1 MKKNFSPLFN
11 TNLESLKKETKVI
24 FYKSS
29 GPGGQRKNKRE
40 TAVRLHHIPSGL
52 IVVATEQRLQTQN
65 LNLAFRRLRARLKQL
80 NKKPKKRVSTAKPV
94 AIREHIFEEK
104 KHHSETK
111 KLRKRLQMSDFDFD

>member
-1 MKKNFSPLFN
+1 MKQGVSPIFKTDLKS
-11 TNLESLKKETKVI
+11 LEKETKVI

-52 IVVATEQRLQTQN
+52 TVVATEMRLQTQN
-65 LNLAFRRLRARLKQL
+65 LDLAFRRLIIKLKQL
-80 NKKPKKRVSTAKPV
+80 NKRPKKRVSTAKPV

-104 KHHSETK
+104 KHHSEKK
-111 KLRKRLQMSDFDFD
+111 KLRKRLQMSDFDLD